1 MLLNL
6 HRRKDALIVL
16 SLLVLLSF
24 PALVSYNSLTRLDVI
39 QERGVLRL
47 ATRNTPSDYFL
58 DKGEPAGFEYELA
71 QAFASEI
78 GVRLELQ
85 VPANFTDLMRQVRE
99 RSAHLAAAGLTVT
112 PERQQ
117 DFTFAPPYM
126 ESAANIIYRVTQGKP
141 APTDIRDLTGKR
153 IRVVA
158 NSSHS
163 ELLRQYQNEVPELRW
178 EETEEFGVN
187 DLLEQ
192 VHNQQIDYTIA
203 DSIRFDGQ
211 FSFFPG
217 LEKAFALEKPQPVA
231 WMLPRLQDGSMLE
244 ALTRF
249 FAKPETR
256 ELITQ
261 LKEKY
266 FERSNAL
273 NYFDTL
279 TFKKDLRERLP
290 EYEQYFYIAEQET
303 DIDWTLL
310 ASIAYQESHWNPAA
324 VSPTGVKGIMM
335 LTNAAAS
342 EVGVDDRTDPIQSII
357 GGAHYLI
364 SVKKQIPERIPEPDH
379 TWMALAGYNVGFGH
393 LEDARVLTQ
402 RAGRNPDSWND
413 VAEHLPLLT
422 KEKYYS
428 TVRLGYARGYE
439 PVLYVSNIQKYIDLL
454 QWEKQL
460 DRIRQNRDAGNGTAE
475 PSPGQ
480 TLLETL
486 PPTL

>member
-6 HRRKDALIVL
+6 HRRKDALILL

-24 PALVSYNSLTRLDVI
+24 PALVSYNSQTRLEVI

-58 DKGEPAGFEYELA
+58 DKGEPSGFEYELA
-71 QAFASEI
+71 QAFAKEI
-78 GVRLELQ
+78 GARLELQ
-85 VPANFTDLMRQVRE
+85 IPDTFSDLLRQVRE
-99 RSAHLAAAGLTVT
+99 RSAHLAAAGLTIT
-112 PERQQ
+112 PERLQ
-117 DFTFAPPYM
+117 DFSFAPAYM
-126 ESAANIIYRVTQGKP
+126 ESAANLIYRVTQGKP
-141 APTDIRDLTGKR
+141 APTSIKDLIGKK

-163 ELLRQYQNEVPELRW
+163 ELLRQYQQDFAELSW
-178 EETEEFGVN
+178 EETDALSVN

-192 VHNQQIDYTIA
+192 VHNEEIDYTIA

-211 FSFFPG
+211 YSFFPG
-217 LEKAFALEKPQPVA
+217 LEKAFALEQPQPVA
-231 WMLPRLQDGSMLE
+231 WMLPKLQDGSMLE
-244 ALTRF
+244 ALNRF
-249 FAKPETR
+249 FAKEETR
-256 ELITQ
+256 ALIRQ
-261 LKEKY
+261 LQEKY

-273 NYFDTL
+273 NYFDTV

-310 ASIAYQESHWNPAA
+310 ASVAYQESHWNPAA

-342 EVGVDDRTDPIQSII
+342 EVGVADRTDPIQSII

-364 SVKKQIPERIPEPDH
+364 SVKNQIPERIPEPDH

-393 LEDARVLTQ
+393 LEDARILTQ
-402 RAGRNPDSWND
+402 RAGKNPDNWED
-413 VAEHLPLLT
+413 VAKHLPLLT

-439 PVLYVSNIQKYIDLL
+439 PVLYVNNIQKYIDLL
-454 QWEKQL
+454 RWEKQL
-460 DRIRQNRDAGNGTAE
+460 DRIRQNRDTTPSE
-475 PSPGQ
+475 PRPSES
-480 TLLETL
+480 LLDTL

>member
-6 HRRKDALIVL
+6 HRRKDALILL

-24 PALVSYNSLTRLDVI
+24 PALVSYNSLTRLEVI

-47 ATRNTPSDYFL
+47 ATRNTPSDYYL
-58 DKGEPAGFEYELA
+58 DKGEPSGFEYELA
-71 QAFASEI
+71 QAFANDI

-85 VPANFTDLMRQVRE
+85 IPDTLSDMMRQVRE
-99 RSAHLAAAGLTVT
+99 RSAHLAAAGLAIT
-112 PERQQ
+112 PQRLEE
-117 DFTFAPPYM
+117 FSFSEPYM
-126 ESAANIIYRVTQGKP
+126 ESAANLIYRVTQGKP
-141 APTDIRDLTGKR
+141 APKSIEDLVGKQIR
-153 IRVVA
+153 IIA

-163 ELLRQYQNEVPELRW
+163 ELLRQYQQDFPDLHW
-178 EETEEFGVN
+178 EETDEYSIN

-192 VHNQQIDYTIA
+192 VHNQEIDYTIA

-211 FSFFPG
+211 YSFFPG
-217 LEKAFALEKPQPVA
+217 LKKAFALEQPQPIA
-231 WMLPRLQDGSMLE
+231 WMLPKLQDGSMLA
-244 ALTRF
+244 ALDRF
-249 FAKPETR
+249 FAKDETR
-256 ELITQ
+256 ALIKQ
-261 LKEKY
+261 LREKY

-273 NYFDTL
+273 NYFDTV

-290 EYEQYFYIAEQET
+290 QYEQYFYIAEQET

-310 ASIAYQESHWNPAA
+310 ASVAYQESHWDPAA

-342 EVGVDDRTDPIQSII
+342 EVGVEDRTDPVQSII
-357 GGAHYLI
+357 GGAHYLVN
-364 SVKKQIPERIPEPDH
+364 VKNQIPDRIPEPDH

-393 LEDARVLTQ
+393 LEDARILTQ
-402 RAGRNPDSWND
+402 RANKNPDSWDD

-454 QWEKQL
+454 RWEKQL
-460 DRIRQNRDAGNGTAE
+460 DRIRQNRDTPTPE
-475 PSPGQ
+475 PSPGEAV
-480 TLLETL
+480 LENL

>member
-6 HRRKDALIVL
+6 HRRKDALILL

-24 PALVSYNSLTRLDVI
+24 PALVSYNSLSRLEVI

-58 DKGEPAGFEYELA
+58 DKGEPSGFEYELA
-71 QAFASEI
+71 QAFADEI

-85 VPANFTDLMRQVRE
+85 IPDTFSDLLRQVHE
-99 RSAHLAAAGLTVT
+99 RSAHLAAAGLTIT
-112 PERQQ
+112 PERLQ
-117 DFTFAPPYM
+117 DFRFAPPYM
-126 ESAANIIYRVTQGKP
+126 ESAANLIYRVTQGKP
-141 APTDIRDLTGKR
+141 APTSIKDLVGKQ

-163 ELLRQYQNEVPELRW
+163 ELLRQHQQDFPELRW
-178 EETEEFGVN
+178 EETDTLSVN

-192 VHNQQIDYTIA
+192 VHNQEIDYTIA

-217 LEKAFALEKPQPVA
+217 LKKAFALEQPQPVA
-231 WMLPRLQDGSMLE
+231 WMLPKLQDDSMLE
-244 ALTRF
+244 ALNSF
-249 FAKPETR
+249 FAKEETR
-256 ELITQ
+256 ELIQQ
-261 LKEKY
+261 LREKY
-266 FERSNAL
+266 FGRSNAL
-273 NYFDTL
+273 NYFDTV

-310 ASIAYQESHWNPAA
+310 ASVAYQESHWDPAA
-324 VSPTGVKGIMM
+324 VSPTGVRGIMM
-335 LTNAAAS
+335 LTHAAAS
-342 EVGVDDRTDPIQSII
+342 EVGVEDRTDPVQSII

-364 SVKKQIPERIPEPDH
+364 SVKNQIPERIPEPDH

-393 LEDARVLTQ
+393 LEDARILTQ
-402 RAGRNPDSWND
+402 RAGKNPDSWED
-413 VAEHLPLLT
+413 VAKHLPLLT

-439 PVLYVSNIQKYIDLL
+439 PVLYVNNIQKYIDLL
-454 QWEKQL
+454 RWEKQL
-460 DRIRQNRDAGNGTAE
+460 DRIRQNRDTTPTE
-475 PSPGQ
+475 PSPGEAV
-480 TLLETL
+480 LENL

>member
-6 HRRKDALIVL
+6 HRRKDALILL

-24 PALVSYNSLTRLDVI
+24 PALVSYNSLTRLEVI

-47 ATRNTPSDYFL
+47 ATRNTPSDYYL
-58 DKGEPAGFEYELA
+58 DKGEPSGFEYELA
-71 QAFASEI
+71 QAFANDL

-85 VPANFTDLMRQVRE
+85 IPDTLSDMMRQVRE
-99 RSAHLAAAGLTVT
+99 RSAHLAAAGLAIT
-112 PERQQ
+112 PQRLEEFS
-117 DFTFAPPYM
+117 FTEPYM
-126 ESAANIIYRVTQGKP
+126 ESAANLIYRITQGKP
-141 APTDIRDLTGKR
+141 APKSIEDLVGKHIR
-153 IRVVA
+153 IIA

-163 ELLRQYQNEVPELRW
+163 ELMRQYQQDFPELRW
-178 EETEEFGVN
+178 EETDEYSIN

-192 VHNQQIDYTIA
+192 VHNAEIDYTIA

-211 FSFFPG
+211 YSFFPG
-217 LEKAFALEKPQPVA
+217 LEKAFALEQPQPIA
-231 WMLPRLQDGSMLE
+231 WMLPKLQDGSMLE
-244 ALTRF
+244 ALNRF
-249 FAKPETR
+249 FAKDETR
-256 ELITQ
+256 ALIKQ
-261 LKEKY
+261 LREKY

-273 NYFDTL
+273 NYFDTV

-290 EYEQYFYIAEQET
+290 QYEQYFYIAEQET

-310 ASIAYQESHWNPAA
+310 ASVAYQESHWDPAA

-342 EVGVDDRTDPIQSII
+342 EVGVEDRTDPIQSII

-364 SVKKQIPERIPEPDH
+364 SVKNQIPDRIPEPDH

-393 LEDARVLTQ
+393 LEDARILTQ
-402 RAGRNPDSWND
+402 RANKNPDSWDD

-454 QWEKQL
+454 RWEKQL
-460 DRIRQNRDAGNGTAE
+460 DRIRQNRDAGPTDSGPRE
-475 PSPGQ
+475 PR
-480 TLLETL
+480 LENL